1 MNGFIGKSNERQYN
15 LIEVN
20 QNLILKGDDEKQLA
34 GKFPAM
40 KLAEEEMNG
49 HEILSQKHRNQI
61 RPIFEMLKHKKLEL
75 NNKEWEHLVRTT
87 EQSIKNSPDQYLSD
101 FPSGHISDLV
111 IHHLFEEFLNELI

>member
-1 MNGFIGKSNERQYN
+1 MIGFIGKSNERQYN

-40 KLAEEEMNG
+40 KLAEEEMSG
-49 HEILSQKHRNQI
+49 QEILSQKHRNQI

-75 NNKEWEHLVRTT
+75 NNEDWKVLVRST
-87 EQSIKNSPDQYLSD
+87 EQSIANSPDQYLSD
-101 FPSGHISDLV
+101 FPNGRISNAA
-111 IHHLFEEFLNELI
+111 IRHLFDEFLNELI